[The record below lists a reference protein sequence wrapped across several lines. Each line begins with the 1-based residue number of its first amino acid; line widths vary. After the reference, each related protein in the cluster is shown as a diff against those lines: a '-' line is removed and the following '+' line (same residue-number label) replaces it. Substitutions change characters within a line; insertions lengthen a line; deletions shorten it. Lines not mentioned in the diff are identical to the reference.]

1 MKLLELY
8 FNKNGEHKFV
18 IADGTR
24 RTEFC
29 SANGDNNA
37 MLSQALTLIQANP
50 DFESRLRI
58 YDCNGI
64 MLKGSVTRYASTEE
78 LRSWEGQRQSSKV

>member
-8 FNKNGEHKFV
+8 LNKNGAHKFV
-18 IADGTR
+18 TAEGTR

-37 MLSQALTLIQANP
+37 MLSQALTLIEADP
-50 DFESRLRI
+50 DFEPRLRI
-58 YDCNGI
+58 YDANGI
-64 MLKGSVTRYASTEE
+64 MLKGDVTRYATTEQ
-78 LRSWEGQRQSSKV
+78 LRSWEGQRQSSKA